1 MINLK
6 KMSKIIKKF
15 LYFKKEKKGNITILI
30 LIMGMAVI
38 LLTTAMVGYIFRDI
52 GFTELDKDKLRAL
65 NFAEA
70 GISNMYS
77 NIDQYNKGF
86 IQHIPDDDPEE
97 TFGYTR
103 DVYSEGNPDPEG
115 SFTIEYEA
123 YFVGGS
129 YLIDGYEI
137 TSKGIDIGSGAERAV
152 KVNTVYMDIYDFIYS
167 GEAMG
172 SGQIAGQT
180 TISGPFFV
188 AGNFG
193 LLTGNSNFIGGPLFV
208 MGDIE
213 ITGSCSIGEPSNPI
227 VLFLGGKMNGSIFD
241 PNNPPGGVYVSEYYD
256 SVIEIIMPIID
267 DNYINSVVASG
278 ALVINGNLSINEY
291 DEGGITVNDLPP
303 PSEVDDYLWYNGS
316 GILEIN
322 GNIVVYGDITIGGH
336 METIRYSGKANLV
349 STGNIII
356 DSQIIP
362 NGFIDFPE
370 DDLIALISK
379 NNIDLFLTN
388 EFGGTYNDPGVAAM
402 LIAGNKTETSTNTF
416 IRGSSISNALVL
428 GQNTQIYYEEGIG
441 KVLVTGVPGFNGKIF
456 VLNWQEIIVE

>member
-1 MINLK
+1 MKKILK
-6 KMSKIIKKF
+6 
-15 LYFKKEKKGNITILI
+15 FKKEKSGNISILI

-70 GISNMYS
+70 GLSNMYS

-86 IQHIPDDDPEE
+86 IQHLPDDNPEE
-97 TFGYTR
+97 TLGYTR
-103 DVYSEGNPDPEG
+103 NVYSEGNPDPEG
-115 SFTIEYEA
+115 SFIIEYET

-129 YLIDGYEI
+129 FLIDGYEI
-137 TSKGIDIGSGAERAV
+137 TSKGIDARSGAKRTV

-180 TISGPFFV
+180 TISGPLFV

-193 LLTGNSNFIGGPLFV
+193 LLTGDSSFIGGPLFV

-213 ITGSCSIGEPSNPI
+213 ITGSCSIGELSNPI

-241 PNNPPGGVYVSEYYD
+241 PNNPPSGVYVSEYYD
-256 SVIEIIMPIID
+256 SVIEIIMPKID

-278 ALVINGNLSINEY
+278 ALPITGDLLIR
-291 DEGGITVNDLPP
+291 DDGITVNNQPP
-303 PSEVDDYLWYNGS
+303 PSQVADYLRFNSS
-316 GILEIN
+316 G
-322 GNIVVYGDITIGGH
+322 IVVYGNITIGGH
-336 METIRYSGKANLV
+336 KETIKYSGKANLI
-349 STGNIII
+349 STENIII
-356 DSQIIP
+356 DSQVIP
-362 NGFIDFPE
+362 NDFNNFPE
-370 DDLIALISK
+370 SDLMALISK
-379 NNIDLFLTN
+379 NNIDLFLTE
-388 EFGGTYNDPGVAAM
+388 EFGGTYNNPGAAAM
-402 LIAGNKTETSTNTF
+402 LVAGNKTETSTNTF
-416 IRGSSISNALVL
+416 IRGSSISDALVL

-441 KVLVTGVPGFNGKIF
+441 KALATGIPGFSGKIF
-456 VLNWQEIIVE
+456 VLDWQEIIAD